1 MASRA
6 TGATVGVGASGQAA
20 ILSLDLARNIRDKL
34 PIQKRKDFVE
44 LEAWLTV
51 GDDETLTANR
61 AQLMD
66 FIARGTFGTV
76 EREYVHSALLRVFT
90 KRFASCSMN
99 WAGEKGNKEFT
110 LKSSKVCELLN
121 DVIRAKFS
129 DFQRNM
135 AVNFNNFHKDV
146 GKQATHAGGH
156 GRLAGGARRDSGSRQ
171 PTA

>member
-6 TGATVGVGASGQAA
+6 TGATVGASGQAA

-76 EREYVHSALLRVFT
+76 E
-90 KRFASCSMN
+90 
-99 WAGEKGNKEFT
+99 
-110 LKSSKVCELLN
+110 
-121 DVIRAKFS
+121 
-129 DFQRNM
+129 
-135 AVNFNNFHKDV
+135 
-146 GKQATHAGGH
+146 
-156 GRLAGGARRDSGSRQ
+156 
-171 PTA
+171 